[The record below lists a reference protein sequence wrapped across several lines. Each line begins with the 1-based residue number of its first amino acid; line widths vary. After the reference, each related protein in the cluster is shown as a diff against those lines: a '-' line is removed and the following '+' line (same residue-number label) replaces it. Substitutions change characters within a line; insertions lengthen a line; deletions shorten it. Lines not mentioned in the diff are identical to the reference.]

1 MAGRAV
7 EGNAPWTKVE
17 VVYPIVRDA
26 IDFRME
32 RRHFRVERGDGVG
45 WRDAR
50 RVPIAQLSVKLDGL
64 RVRQVRLGMPY
75 GIIAA
80 HWVPH
85 SRAARSAKA
94 SNRRFPAVG
103 STPPPWTRHPMV
115 SVYRCA
121 TNSQPSLRLLLPSTM
136 HAMIPDRGRGR
147 PSCHHRY
154 FQNEDMLAP

>member
-50 RVPIAQLSVKLDGL
+50 QVPIAQLSVKLDGL

-85 SRAARSAKA
+85 SRAARRQKHQI
-94 SNRRFPAVG
+94 G
-103 STPPPWTRHPMV
+103 SSPPCVCSCRAQCTRC
-115 SVYRCA
+115 YQTEDERG
-121 TNSQPSLRLLLPSTM
+121 LLVTTGTFSTKTCSSPE
-136 HAMIPDRGRGR
+136 A
-147 PSCHHRY
+147 
-154 FQNEDMLAP
+154 